1 MTACYIIHLLKTNII
16 CFIAFRYLIAWW
28 WRRKKIYCWLHF
40 YHRRLNI
47 WALKLKLYIFKFE
60 RPYFHSPMIST
71 HTHISHFCPFKFFWK
86 KKYLS
91 NIFNDPNKV
100 WAKKSIGFCTLFA
113 TFLCTCPHEI
123 WKQKE
128 FSLKIERL
136 NKNITYFFLFFTNIF
151 WIKSIR
157 SIKKSSKD
165 YYSKDISFLFLLLFF
180 FLPF

>member
-1 MTACYIIHLLKTNII
+1 MTACYIIDLLKTNI

-28 WRRKKIYCWLHF
+28 WRRKK
-40 YHRRLNI
+40 
-47 WALKLKLYIFKFE
+47 YIVGF
-60 RPYFHSPMIST
+60 IST
-71 HTHISHFCPFKFFWK
+71 IGDWTYGPSNLNYIYLNLRGHIFILLWFLHTHTFLIFVPSIFFEK
-86 KKYLS
+86 NYLS

-165 YYSKDISFLFLLLFF
+165 YYSKDISFLFL
-180 FLPF
+180 